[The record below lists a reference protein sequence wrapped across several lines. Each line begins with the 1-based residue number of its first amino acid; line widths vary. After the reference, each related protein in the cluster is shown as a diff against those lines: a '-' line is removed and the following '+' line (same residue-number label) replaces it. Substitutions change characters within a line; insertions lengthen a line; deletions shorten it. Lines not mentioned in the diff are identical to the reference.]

1 MTVEATFEKLPT
13 NGNIGFELL
22 GYDVMIDSSGS
33 CKLIEVNSNP
43 CIDTLSERHKVFIDK
58 LLSDTLL

>member
-1 MTVEATFEKLPT
+1 MTVEATFERLPS

-22 GYDVMIDSSGS
+22 GYDIMIDETYK

-43 CIDTLSERHKVFIDK
+43 CIDTLSDRHKIFIDK
-58 LLSDTLL
+58 LMSDTLT